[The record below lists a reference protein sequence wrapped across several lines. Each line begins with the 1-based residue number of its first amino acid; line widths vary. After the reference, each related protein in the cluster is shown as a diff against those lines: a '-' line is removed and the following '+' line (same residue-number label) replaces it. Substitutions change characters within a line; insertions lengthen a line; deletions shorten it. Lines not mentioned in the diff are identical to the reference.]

1 MLFPV
6 YINMNEQEIKLGLQ
20 HTILEATNQF
30 IVFPDKIQANYG
42 MMLLPFAYHK
52 GDKAVPMALRV
63 LSETRAIP

>member
-30 IVFPDKIQANYG
+30 IVFSDKIQAK
-42 MMLLPFAYHK
+42 MLLPFAYHK